1 MRRPVCRDM
10 RRDKYT
16 FMPSNAQCFG
26 CTPKFQKKLVQN
38 QTAQTSQR
46 LTGKQNKPF
55 RCKNFDCVYC
65 SLVYHQS
72 VVVTNDCYCIEVLK
86 HKGYGNAVFWLIIS
100 GHLSVHA

>member
-46 LTGKQNKPF
+46 LTGIPNKPF
-55 RCKNFDCVYC
+55 RCKNFDIVYIVLLSIT
-65 SLVYHQS
+65 SLLLLLMIV
-72 VVVTNDCYCIEVLK
+72 IALR
-86 HKGYGNAVFWLIIS
+86 F
-100 GHLSVHA
+100 